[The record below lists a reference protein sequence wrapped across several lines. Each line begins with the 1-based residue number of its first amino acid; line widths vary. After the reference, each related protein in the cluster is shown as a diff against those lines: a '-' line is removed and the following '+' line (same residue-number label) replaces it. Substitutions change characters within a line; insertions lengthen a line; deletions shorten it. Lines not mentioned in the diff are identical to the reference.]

1 MLLIGSK
8 LCMGARVGFSPFAR
22 SYSSILI
29 KTIPTRMQTHTV
41 GKHLI
46 RPQLLQNN
54 QITFPV
60 LRQSIQ
66 HFSTSLPRKA
76 NWQDDL
82 ADRYTRLNRFQQY
95 QQNGYNNNGNGRS
108 KDSLV
113 KLTLIGIGSMAGIF
127 LTTHLLFEYIPPF
140 TYFKNKPKE
149 LVYTILGINLAVF
162 ALWQMPKMGP
172 LLQKYM
178 LLQKGQMINKWS
190 IIGSAFSHQEF
201 WHLGMNM
208 LALWSFGTS
217 LAAMLGTANF
227 FSLYMNSAIAGSLF
241 SMWYPVL
248 ARMMAVGPSLGASS
262 ALFGVFGCFAYL
274 IPNAKILL
282 FVFPIPGGAWVAFLA
297 SVVWNGAGCVLKW
310 GSFDYAAHLGGS
322 LMGVFYGWLIHK
334 KVEERRQR
342 ANRRFSKTSSSSRWF

>member
-1 MLLIGSK
+1 MLLTGTK
-8 LCMGARVGFSPFAR
+8 LCMGTRVSFLPFTRNFS
-22 SYSSILI
+22 STLI
-29 KTIPTRMQTHTV
+29 KSIPIRAQRHIL
-41 GKHLI
+41 GQPLI
-46 RPQLLQNN
+46 RPQLLKHN
-54 QITFPV
+54 QCTVSVI
-60 LRQSIQ
+60 RQSIQ
-66 HFSTSLPRKA
+66 HFSTSQARKA

-95 QQNGYNNNGNGRS
+95 QQNGYNNNRNGRS
-108 KDSLV
+108 NDSLL

-127 LTTHLLFEYIPPF
+127 LTSHLLFEYIPPF

-162 ALWQMPKMGP
+162 ALWQSPKMWP
-172 LLQKYM
+172 FLQKYM

-190 IIGSAFSHQEF
+190 MIGSAFSHQEF

-248 ARMMAVGPSLGASS
+248 ARMMAMGPSLGASS

-342 ANRRFSKTSSSSRWF
+342 VNKRLSQSSSSSRWF

>member
-1 MLLIGSK
+1 MLPINSRLFLGSR
-8 LCMGARVGFSPFAR
+8 LNFTPLVR
-22 SYSSILI
+22 SYSSTLI
-29 KTIPTRMQTHTV
+29 RTIPINLQTLPLNQS
-41 GKHLI
+41 LI
-46 RPQLLQNN
+46 RPLLLQKIKVNLP
-54 QITFPV
+54 I
-60 LRQSIQ
+60 LSQSVRML
-66 HFSTSLPRKA
+66 STSIPRRA

-95 QQNGYNNNGNGRS
+95 QQNGYNNNNGS
-108 KDSLV
+108 KDSLI
-113 KLTLIGIGSMAGIF
+113 KLTLISVGSMVGIF
-127 LTTHLLFEYIPPF
+127 LTSHLLFEYIPPF

-162 ALWQMPKMGP
+162 ALWQSPKMWP
-172 LLQKYM
+172 TLQKYM
-178 LLQKGQMINKWS
+178 LLQKGQLINKWS

-217 LAAMLGTANF
+217 LASMLGTANF

-248 ARMMAVGPSLGASS
+248 ARMMTIGPSLGASS

-297 SVVWNGAGCVLKW
+297 SVVWNAAGCALRW

-322 LMGVFYGWLIHK
+322 AMGVLYGWLIHK

-342 ANRRFSKTSSSSRWF
+342 FNTRLSGSSSSSSKWF